1 MKLNAINLNDG
12 KGSAEVNAFYQSLN
26 YESKSTFA
34 GKNIIEI
41 FESNV
46 AAHPHTIA
54 VQHQKKT
61 LTYEQLDQQSN
72 QIAHFLQSRSI
83 QQGNIVGIIGDKS
96 NEMICWII
104 GILKTGASYL
114 PVNTGYPLERAFYVL
129 NTANVKLLVTT
140 SNYIRLVDQLQWR
153 CVDLDTYVCIDVD
166 NVYGVKE
173 PTNVLM
179 NVDLWE
185 YVGLNATDDI
195 GGGGWFDSYTGER
208 FSRAEMD
215 EYADN
220 VFNKLQSYLNDS
232 VKVLEIGCASGIS
245 MFRIAP
251 HVKEYWGIDIS
262 QFIIDYNEIISAQK
276 GHTNIKLKALAAD
289 QIKALG
295 EKDFDIVII
304 NSVIQCFSGYNYLRD
319 VLKDAIDLIKPTG
332 IIFAGDIM
340 DLDLQDALQKSLT
353 AYKQL
358 YPERNTKID
367 LSNELFI
374 SKSFWE
380 NIQWDYNAIASVVC
394 QPKLGAIKNE
404 LTKFRYDAI
413 LTIDKTKTYNKENVK
428 RTKCQLDK
436 TAIASF
442 PVTRVNATIT
452 PDMVS
457 NIIFT
462 SGSTGVPKGVMV
474 AHRGIV
480 HLVKDR
486 QFISLSPG
494 AHWLQTADLSFD
506 PSTMEIFGALLNG
519 ATLHL
524 FDESDVVN
532 VKKMKS
538 YINAHHISIMQLITP
553 IFHEIAASD
562 VDVFRNLETLIVG
575 GEAMSARVARLFKEK
590 CGDVTLIN
598 AYGPTEN
605 TVVSTYFKVEGE
617 HEEIPIGKATANTE
631 VYIVDGYL
639 VLQSEGVAGE
649 LCLAGPGLAKGYL
662 NDQQLTDEKFF
673 DHPLKPGKKIFRT
686 GDSARFRPDGN
697 IQFLGRIDN
706 QVKIRGFRIELSE
719 IENVL
724 KTFYNVDNAI
734 VTLLTKAEEKYLC
747 AYIVAPE
754 AVDMTSIQEGLAKK
768 LPAYMMPDF
777 FLRLNKLPLTNLGKV
792 DKKKLPM
799 PEAFTTK
806 SLAEYVAPRT
816 EVERKLVAIW
826 QEVLEANIVGVQD
839 NFFLTGGNSLKV
851 IKLLKLSDEI
861 YPDAFQISDMFSF
874 PTIEA
879 QAAIIEKTLVNQDP
893 TTVVKEI
900 EF

>member
-12 KGSAEVNAFYQSLN
+12 KGSAEINAFYQALNCESESL
-26 YESKSTFA
+26 FA
-34 GKNIIEI
+34 GRNIIEI

-46 AAHPHTIA
+46 ATQPEAIA
-54 VQHQKKT
+54 VQHHDEM
-61 LTYEQLDQQSN
+61 LTYAQLDQQSN
-72 QIAHFLQSRSI
+72 RVAHFLRSRSI
-83 QQGNIVGIIGDKS
+83 QYGDVVGIIGDKS
-96 NEMICWII
+96 NEMICWIL
-104 GILKTGASYL
+104 GILKVGASYL
-114 PVNTGYPLERAFYVL
+114 PVNTGYPVERARYVL

-140 SNYIRLVDQLQWR
+140 SKYIRLVDQLQWQ
-153 CVDLDTYVCIDVD
+153 CIDVDTYVCIDVD
-166 NVYGVKE
+166 DVYTVRE
-173 PTNVLM
+173 PANLLM

-185 YVGLNATDDI
+185 YVGRNATDDI
-195 GGGGWFDSYTGER
+195 SGGGWFDSYTGER

-220 VFNKLQSYLNDS
+220 VFNKLQDYFNDS

-262 QFIIDYNEIISAQK
+262 QIIIDYNEIVSEQK
-276 GHTNIKLKALAAD
+276 GYSNIKLRALAAD
-289 QIKALG
+289 QIKMLG

-340 DLDLQDALQKSLT
+340 DLDLQDELQKSLIS
-353 AYKQL
+353 YKQL
-358 YPERNTKID
+358 YPERNTKLD
-367 LSNELFI
+367 LSNELFV
-374 SKSFWE
+374 SRTFWD
-380 NIQWDYNAIASVVC
+380 NIRCDYGAIASVAC

-404 LTKFRYDAI
+404 LTAFRYDAI
-413 LTIDKTKTYNKENVK
+413 LTIDKRKIHDKENVK
-428 RTKCQLDK
+428 RTKCQLDR

-442 PVTRVNATIT
+442 PSTPVNVTVTANTI
-452 PDMVS
+452 S

-474 AHRGIV
+474 THGGIV
-480 HLVKDR
+480 HLVKDGG
-486 QFISLSPG
+486 FISLSPG
-494 AHWLQTADLSFD
+494 SHWLQTADLSFD

-524 FDESDVVN
+524 FDETDVLN

-538 YINAHHISIMQLITP
+538 YINEHQISIMQLITP
-553 IFHEIAASD
+553 IFHEIAGSD
-562 VDVFRNLETLIVG
+562 VEVFRNLKTLIVG
-575 GEAMSARVARLFKEK
+575 GEAMSARIARIFKDK
-590 CGDVTLIN
+590 CSDVTLIN

-605 TVVSTYFKVEGE
+605 TVVSTYFKVDGE
-617 HEEIPIGKATANTE
+617 HEEIPIGKRIGNTE
-631 VYIVDGYL
+631 VYIVDGNL
-639 VLQSEGVAGE
+639 RLQPEGVAGE

-662 NDQQLTDEKFF
+662 NDRQLTDEKFI

-719 IENVL
+719 IEKTL
-724 KTFYNVDNAI
+724 MTFYSVDNAI
-734 VTLLTKAEEKYLC
+734 VTLLTKAEEKFMC

-754 AVDMTSIQEGLAKK
+754 TIDMVGIKEGLAKK
-768 LPAYMMPDF
+768 LPAYMIPDF
-777 FLRLNKLPLTNLGKV
+777 FLRLDKLPLTNIGKV
-792 DKKKLPM
+792 DKKMLPL
-799 PEAFTTK
+799 PEAFTTQ
-806 SLAEYVAPRT
+806 SLAEFVAPRT
-816 EVERKLVAIW
+816 AVERKLVSIW
-826 QEVLEANIVGVQD
+826 QEVLEANVVGVQD
-839 NFFLTGGNSLKV
+839 NFFLIGGNSLKI
-851 IKLLKLSDEI
+851 IKLLKMIDEI

-874 PTIEA
+874 PTVEA
-879 QAAIIEKTLVNQDP
+879 QAAIIEKTLVNQEP